1 MQEIPSVQS
10 DNKGNRT
17 MLDLTF
23 ALRFIVK
30 STAFMAHHQHLKP
43 TGDFDVFLFK
53 IPQSWLIPI
62 HSIIGLVLALLL
74 FEITIIGGIAIGKYL
89 WVRGIAIGK
98 NLWVKGQKIIEF
110 FQKNKKGSVA

>member
-1 MQEIPSVQS
+1 MQEIP
-10 DNKGNRT
+10 
-17 MLDLTF
+17 L

-43 TGDFDVFLFK
+43 TGDFDVFFFK
-53 IPQSWLIPI
+53 IPQAWLIPI
-62 HSIIGLVLALLL
+62 HSIIGLVLAILLI
-74 FEITIIGGIAIGKYL
+74 EITIIGGIAIGKNL

-110 FQKNKKGSVA
+110 FQKIKKVVWHETRERN